1 MKSEWKLLLEAG
13 TAAVS
18 DVFDTLGLMPQVMDN
33 GLSWISEGD
42 CRFAGPAY
50 TIRGE
55 SCRWSGSGDRAK
67 LEAIDLMPAEAV
79 AVWAG
84 GDIRGVCCFGDL
96 LATAMKARGIA
107 GAVVDG
113 GIRDSVFLRKLALPL
128 LARYRTPAQAIGR
141 WRVTARQVAV
151 QVRGALEDW
160 ITVRPGDILVADEDG
175 VVVVAQ
181 ERLGQVLDGVLG
193 MTMKESRARE
203 DIAGGLRLLQAL
215 DKYGHL

>member
-1 MKSEWKLLLEAG
+1 VKPELNALIEAG

-18 DVFDTLGLMPQVMDN
+18 DVFDILGLMPPVVDN
-33 GLSWISEGD
+33 NGSFMGEGN

-50 TIRGE
+50 TIQGG
-55 SCRWSGSGDRAK
+55 SHRWAGGGDRAK
-67 LEAIDLMPAEAV
+67 LEAIDLMPEGVV

-96 LATAMKARGIA
+96 LATAMKARGIT

-113 GIRDSVFLRKLALPL
+113 GVRDSVFIRSLGLPL
-128 LARYRTPAQAIGR
+128 MARYRTPAQAIGR
-141 WRVTARQVAV
+141 WHVTARQVAV

-160 ITVRPGDILVADEDG
+160 ITVRPGDIVVADEDG
-175 VVVVAQ
+175 VVVVP
-181 ERLGQVLDGVLG
+181 RNHLDQVLERVLA
-193 MTMKESRARE
+193 MSVQESRARRE
-203 DIAGGLRLLQAL
+203 IAAGLPLLEAL